1 MKILVGIPV
10 LYGPKHCREAIES
23 VIDNENVTVLVID
36 NGSGPDMIDMLSSF
50 PVSKYKGKL
59 VIIRNPENVYVNPA
73 WNQILEYFLD
83 RDDEYDELLIMNSDL
98 VMCKDWYEVLKKHL
112 TLFPQNIPIPHI
124 TTNKNELGIVNK
136 SQEVTHVF
144 EGTPGVFI
152 CLNQVHASLIY
163 PIPREIKVWF
173 GDNWIYETLRKWYS
187 TVILSNLVAYH
198 SGSQTVSRVPGI
210 SELIE
215 QDKIEWLKLSGPKID
230 NE

>member
-10 LYGPKHCREAIES
+10 LYGPQHCREAIES

-50 PVSKYKGKL
+50 PVSNYKGKL
-59 VIIRNPENVYVNPA
+59 VVIRNPENVYVNPA
-73 WNQILEYFLD
+73 WNQILEAFLEN
-83 RDDEYDELLIMNSDL
+83 EYEYLVIMNSDL

-124 TTNKNELGIVNK
+124 TTNKNELRAVNK
-136 SQEVTHVF
+136 PQEVTHVF

-152 CLNQVHASLIY
+152 CLNRIHASLIN
-163 PIPREIKVWF
+163 PIPKEVKVWF

-187 TVILSNLVAYH
+187 TVVLSNLVAYH

-215 QDKIEWLKLSGPKID
+215 QDKIEWAKILARGL
-230 NE
+230 NSQH